1 MRYTKINYIKEK
13 VMVQKGIEIVQ
24 VASDHMTR
32 VSVSVG
38 TNKINNRKIMHT
50 HSYITRSSVQPLT
63 ADAATELSAL
73 VT

>member
-38 TNKINNRKIMHT
+38 TNKINNRKITCTLTHT
-50 HSYITRSSVQPLT
+50 SQG
-63 ADAATELSAL
+63 AL
-73 VT
+73 CSH